1 MVELLRNDPSSLAAD
16 TVVKTNTVPKL
27 ETPVSENADDQ
38 AMLRQVI
45 EYYHQTLKQEVEAQA
60 RHALQIL
67 TDHVLVD
74 KTGVPT
80 SLFSSRIVRLLIICE
95 HIGFVKGA
103 NNDLERPSCPR
114 PAPHR
119 GRALVG
125 FPVHSARPRT
135 LIA

>member
-60 RHALQIL
+60 YLKKRDLDDAE
-67 TDHVLVD
+67 
-74 KTGVPT
+74 
-80 SLFSSRIVRLLIICE
+80 LINPFE
-95 HIGFVKGA
+95 LGYA
-103 NNDLERPSCPR
+103 N
-114 PAPHR
+114 
-119 GRALVG
+119 
-125 FPVHSARPRT
+125 RT
-135 LIA
+135 LGLRLPQKNRKPGKAIREELQRIGLYRDTGRDTLTAHW